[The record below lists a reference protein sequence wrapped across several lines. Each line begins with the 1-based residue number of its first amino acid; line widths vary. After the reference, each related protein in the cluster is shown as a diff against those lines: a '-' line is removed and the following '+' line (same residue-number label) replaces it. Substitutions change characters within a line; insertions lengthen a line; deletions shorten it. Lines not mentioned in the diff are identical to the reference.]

1 MNRLVP
7 LIKVMV
13 YQFLN
18 EAKTRQEELVL
29 ESIPAPTINFDY
41 IKLSKKAQERFDN
54 HPDLKIN
61 FVKASSPEFVNDHDK
76 GGIICSLHKKISI
89 HDFRNIPPD
98 SDFDLIMYLHLIAHK
113 LLLSTKLTSNRRH
126 IITSESLWSA
136 EIYAVAASFAMLVL
150 LKKQIS
156 VNERTIFLSM
166 LSSIFYT
173 IESEISDHILKLVSS
188 AVVDLLVPEGSV

>member
-1 MNRLVP
+1 
-7 LIKVMV
+7 
-13 YQFLN
+13 
-18 EAKTRQEELVL
+18 
-29 ESIPAPTINFDY
+29 
-41 IKLSKKAQERFDN
+41 
-54 HPDLKIN
+54 
-61 FVKASSPEFVNDHDK
+61 
-76 GGIICSLHKKISI
+76 
-89 HDFRNIPPD
+89 
-98 SDFDLIMYLHLIAHK
+98 MYLHLIAHK

>member
-61 FVKASSPEFVNDHDK
+61 FVKASSP
-76 GGIICSLHKKISI
+76 
-89 HDFRNIPPD
+89 
-98 SDFDLIMYLHLIAHK
+98 
-113 LLLSTKLTSNRRH
+113 
-126 IITSESLWSA
+126 
-136 EIYAVAASFAMLVL
+136 
-150 LKKQIS
+150 
-156 VNERTIFLSM
+156 
-166 LSSIFYT
+166 
-173 IESEISDHILKLVSS
+173 
-188 AVVDLLVPEGSV
+188 